1 MVLPTGSTRKGRIQR
16 LPQAFR
22 CNGIPQG
29 SMALLLVFRALPHRR
44 PRRRTEPEHHHRLRG
59 LTSSNDLDQMSG
71 AALRL
76 PDGTAACAK
85 CRPLGQP
92 VRFASSW
99 SRAIRST
106 RTGTKSR
113 IGLPWNCS

>member
-44 PRRRTEPEHHHRLRG
+44 PRRRTELN
-59 LTSSNDLDQMSG
+59 TTT
-71 AALRL
+71 
-76 PDGTAACAK
+76 DG
-85 CRPLGQP
+85 GD
-92 VRFASSW
+92 
-99 SRAIRST
+99 
-106 RTGTKSR
+106 SR
-113 IGLPWNCS
+113 ILERR